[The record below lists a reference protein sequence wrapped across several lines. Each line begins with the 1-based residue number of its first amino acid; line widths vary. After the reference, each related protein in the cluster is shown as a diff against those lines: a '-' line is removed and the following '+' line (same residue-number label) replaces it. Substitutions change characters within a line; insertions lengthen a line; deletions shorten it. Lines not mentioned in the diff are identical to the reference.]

1 MRLWTN
7 TPGMLATPKAREDT
21 ADRIT
26 VVTST
31 AEEEPELH
39 FYEAENKKT
48 EASVIVFPGGG
59 YMCRA
64 GYEGYG
70 YAKFLNSIGM
80 NAFVLDYR
88 ANPYRFPIPL
98 LDARRAF
105 RYVRHHAKDF
115 GVDPNRLAVMGSSAG
130 GHLAALLSTYTEP
143 IAYEGTDEIDREAY
157 LPNLQILCY
166 PVIMSGAE
174 THEGSYIA
182 LTGTQDRSV
191 WQSYAPD
198 RLVHAH
204 TPSAFIW
211 HTSDDGA
218 VNVTNSYAYASALR
232 AHGIKHEMH
241 VFPCGPHGLGLAE
254 NSPYVA
260 RWKGMLTDHLRLIGY
275 LPE

>member
-1 MRLWTN
+1 MRLWKE
-7 TPGMLATPKAREDT
+7 TPAMLETPTEPQTPNDPMA
-21 ADRIT
+21 
-26 VVTST
+26 VVTSR
-31 AEEEPELH
+31 ADEEPILH
-39 FYEAENKKT
+39 FYEAEHKVT
-48 EASVIVFPGGG
+48 DASVIIFPGGG

-64 GYEGYG
+64 GYEGCG
-70 YAKFLNSIGM
+70 YARFFNSIGM

-88 ANPYRFPIPL
+88 ANPYRFPVPL

-105 RYVRHHAKDF
+105 RYVRYHAKEF

-130 GHLAALLSTYTEP
+130 GHLAALLSTYEEK
-143 IAYEGTDEIDREAY
+143 IDFEGIDSIDEESY
-157 LPNLQILCY
+157 LPNFQILCY
-166 PVIMSGAE
+166 PVIVCGKE
-174 THEGSYIA
+174 GHEGSYIA